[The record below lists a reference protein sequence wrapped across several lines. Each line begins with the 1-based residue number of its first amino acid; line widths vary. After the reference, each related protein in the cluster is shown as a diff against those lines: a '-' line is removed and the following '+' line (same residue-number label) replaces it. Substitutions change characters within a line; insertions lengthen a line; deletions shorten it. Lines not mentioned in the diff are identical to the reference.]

1 VGPLQPLAY
10 AGTQFSATAAGYS
23 ITNFS
28 YSATGGA
35 VFTAAPV
42 PEPSTWAMMFA
53 GITLLGAMAARRRG
67 QFGQLPRAV

>member
-1 VGPLQPLAY
+1 M
-10 AGTQFSATAAGYS
+10 
-23 ITNFS
+23 
-28 YSATGGA
+28 
-35 VFTAAPV
+35 